1 MPFLAYIDSHPREP
15 GDERPPWQPN
25 WRVWRFVAAALP
37 VSFAAAHS
45 DGAVQYLLV
54 VLAFTLVCQALAE
67 ALPRMGGLR
76 EWRQ

>member
-37 VSFAAAHS
+37 VGFAAGHS
-45 DGAVQYLLV
+45 HGGVQYLLV
-54 VLAFTLVCQALAE
+54 VLTFTLVCQAVAE
-67 ALPRMGGLR
+67 ALPGMGGLR
-76 EWRQ
+76 DWHQ